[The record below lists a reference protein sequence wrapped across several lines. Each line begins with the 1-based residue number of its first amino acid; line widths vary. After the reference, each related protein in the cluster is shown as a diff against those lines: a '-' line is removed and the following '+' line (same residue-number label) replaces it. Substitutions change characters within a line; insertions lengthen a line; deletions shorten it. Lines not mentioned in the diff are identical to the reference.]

1 MSEKKTVKKVK
12 AVKTVRRRRIR
23 YEGVWAL
30 ISLGEEYERLGR
42 IRESI
47 ERCEIRDASAK
58 EAYQKAA
65 ALLEKAIAEKEKLIL
80 MEKKS

>member
-12 AVKTVRRRRIR
+12 AVKTVRRRRVR
-23 YEGVWAL
+23 RFDGVWDL

-47 ERCEIRDASAK
+47 FSLRDGLAK

-65 ALLEKAIAEKEKLIL
+65 ALLEEAIAEKEKL

>member
-1 MSEKKTVKKVK
+1 MSEKKTVKKLK
-12 AVKTVRRRRIR
+12 AVKTVRRRRVR
-23 YEGVWAL
+23 RFDGVWDL

-65 ALLEKAIAEKEKLIL
+65 ALLEEAIAEKEKL